1 MYRIWNIPIEICER
15 FAAIDAIARFSLSE
29 SNVVCEI
36 PEGDLWIFFSFH
48 SSFFFSF
55 FSHPAASASFFIV
68 LHQTMRIKLETCIT
82 LDSVSKIVAGGRH
95 NQMFPTLLEQFWE
108 WLRYQGFGWKFE
120 KWRRWSNYIYMI
132 WLVRMVLKIE
142 IFFLLLLSW
151 FLYFHL
157 VIFINFIHF

>member
-1 MYRIWNIPIEICER
+1 MYRIWNIPVKICER
-15 FAAIDAIARFSLSE
+15 SAAIDAIARFSLSK

-55 FSHPAASASFFIV
+55 FSHAAASASFFIV

-108 WLRYQGFGWKFE
+108 WLRYQGFRWKFE
-120 KWRRWSNYIYMI
+120 KWRRWSNYIYMYI
-132 WLVRMVLKIE
+132 WFDWLE
-142 IFFLLLLSW
+142 W
-151 FLYFHL
+151 F
-157 VIFINFIHF
+157 